1 MMTLTKLC
9 CGYPG
14 FTLQIPILT
23 IPRGQITCIIG
34 PNGSGKSTLVRV
46 INGGL
51 KIVEGSILLEGR
63 SIDAIPLRE
72 KARLLA
78 TVSQSSEFPDLT
90 VAEYIML
97 GRIPHQRPL
106 QFHPSEKDRLVMADA
121 VDQTGVAPLLKRRL
135 PELSG
140 GERQL
145 CLITKA
151 LVQEPRILLL
161 DEPNT
166 FLDIGHQIQT
176 LDLIQSLVSRHGLT
190 VIMVLHDLNLAG
202 EYAHQL
208 LLLNNG
214 KPVRLGTP
222 TEVINYQDI
231 EDVYGTP
238 VIVTPSPLNGKPH
251 IFMVSA
257 ETLNQHRPDQE
268 KPLHS

>member
-1 MMTLTKLC
+1 MMTLTDLC

-14 FTLQIPILT
+14 FTLRIPSLT
-23 IPRGQITCIIG
+23 IPSGRITCVIG
-34 PNGSGKSTLVRV
+34 PNGSGKSTLIRA
-46 INGGL
+46 INSGM
-51 KIVEGSILLEGR
+51 KIHSGSIRLQDRLLNE
-63 SIDAIPLRE
+63 IPLRE

-78 TVSQSSEFPDLT
+78 TVSQASEFPDLC

-97 GRIPHQRPL
+97 GRIPHQRAL
-106 QFHPSEKDRLVMADA
+106 QFHPSDKDRSVMADA
-121 VDQTGVAPLLKRRL
+121 VRQTGIAPLLGRRL

-151 LVQEPRILLL
+151 LVQEPRVLLL

-176 LDLIQSLVSRHGLT
+176 LDLIQSLVTECGLT

-202 EYAHQL
+202 EYGHQL
-208 LLLNNG
+208 LLLRDG
-214 KPVRLGTP
+214 KPVRIGSP
-222 TEVINYQDI
+222 AEVLNFTDI
-231 EDVYGTP
+231 EAVYGTP
-238 VIVTPSPLNGKPH
+238 VIISPSPLSGKPH

-257 ETLNQHRPDQE
+257 ETLGRH
-268 KPLHS
+268 

>member
-1 MMTLTKLC
+1 MMTITDLC

-14 FTLQIPILT
+14 FTLH
-23 IPRGQITCIIG
+23 IPRLTVPSGQITCIIG
-34 PNGSGKSTLVRV
+34 PNGSGKSTLIRA

-51 KIVEGSILLEGR
+51 KRNTGAICLDDRPLE
-63 SIDAIPLRE
+63 AIPLRE

-78 TVSQSSEFPDLT
+78 TVSQTSEFPDLS

-106 QFHPSEKDRLVMADA
+106 QFLPSEMDRRVVADA
-121 VDQTGVAPLLKRRL
+121 VKQTGISPLLDRRL
-135 PELSG
+135 PRLSG

-166 FLDIGHQIQT
+166 FLDIGHQMQT
-176 LDLIQSLVSRHGLT
+176 LDLVQSLVSERSLT

-208 LLLNNG
+208 LLLNQG
-214 KPVRLGTP
+214 KPIRLGSP
-222 TEVINYQDI
+222 AEVLNYQDI
-231 EDVYGTP
+231 EAVYGTP
-238 VIVTPSPLNGKPH
+238 VIVTPSPLSGKPH

-257 ETLNQHRPDQE
+257 ETLRQHQP
-268 KPLHS
+268 S